1 MLLTVDQIK
10 LIYLGLDKYPDAQY
24 VVVRDEANG
33 SGIGPSTIAEFQ
45 DRGNIFRK
53 IAPKVLGTEDITD
66 VDLW

>member
-10 LIYLGLDKYPDAQY
+10 LIYLALDKYPEAQY
-24 VVVRDEANG
+24 VAIRDETNG

-45 DRGNIFRK
+45 DRGNIFKK

-66 VDLW
+66 VALW